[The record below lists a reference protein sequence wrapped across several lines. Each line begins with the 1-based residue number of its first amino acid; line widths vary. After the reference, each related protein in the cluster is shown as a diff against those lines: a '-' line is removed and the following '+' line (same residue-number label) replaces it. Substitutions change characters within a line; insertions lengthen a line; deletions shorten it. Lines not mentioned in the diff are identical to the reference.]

1 MFKKSK
7 SMTFAIPLW
16 TPPPLPSKIELFS
29 VFIFCNPCLKSDM
42 QFHDSRCHFGNFV
55 ISNIGMHHHIFPKL
69 AIILNR
75 VISDFADQ
83 FELCKWHQLSNES
96 LDLSI
101 KDFMQIINLQYFP
114 YHRKYSVNTTISVY
128 Q

>member
-1 MFKKSK
+1 
-7 SMTFAIPLW
+7 
-16 TPPPLPSKIELFS
+16 
-29 VFIFCNPCLKSDM
+29 M

-83 FELCKWHQLSNES
+83 LEFCKWHQLSNGS

-101 KDFMQIINLQYFP
+101 NDFMQMIDLHSIPFHL
-114 YHRKYSVNTTISVY
+114 RYSVNTTINVY
-128 Q
+128 R